1 MSDTKT
7 PPESSNFIRTIIEE
21 DLRQGANGG
30 RVVTRFPPEPNGYL
44 HIGHA
49 KAILISYNM
58 AADYQGTFHL
68 RFDDTN
74 PEKEETE
81 YVNSI
86 QEDMRWLGCEW
97 GDNLYFASDY
107 FEKMY
112 ELGEQL
118 IRDGLAYICHQSEE
132 EMRASRGTVIEP
144 GTHSPYRDRSVD
156 ENLDLFRRMRAGEF
170 PDGHCTLRAKADM
183 AATNMKLR
191 DPPLYRIRHAHHHRS
206 GDAWCIYPMY
216 DYAHPL
222 EDAIEDVT
230 HSLCS
235 LEFTDNR
242 ALYDWVVD
250 NTAVTTKPR
259 QYEFARLYLAYTV
272 MSKRKLLKLVTE
284 GHVDGWDDPRMPTLS
299 GYRRRGYT
307 PEAIRDF
314 VERIGV
320 AKANSLV
327 DVALLEYSIRNDL
340 NHKAPRVMAVTDP
353 LKVVIT
359 NWPEGKLDELDASY
373 WPHDV
378 PKEGSRKVPFTG
390 TLYIEREDF
399 MEAPPKKF
407 FRLAPG
413 REVRLRYAYYVRCDE
428 VVKGEDGEIL
438 ELRCSYDPDTRG
450 GHSPDGRKVKGTLHW
465 VSAELALPAELRLY
479 DRLFKVPQ
487 PAQEEDFLTQ
497 INPEALVVRRGFVE
511 PSLASAAPG
520 ERFQFERVGYF
531 IVDPDSASEGGGLV
545 FNRTVT
551 LKDTWGRMS
560 TDAPKAGDSGKS
572 GKSGADSAEKEPNK
586 KREKRPAVAR
596 ELTPEQVAL
605 KARYE
610 GLGLGPEAGILAMD
624 AELAA
629 FFDAAVAAHDNP
641 KGVANWVVN
650 QVRAASRD
658 DGIAAL
664 SFGGGAIGTLVALI
678 DEEAISG
685 KLGKKVFAELMKSG
699 GDPRAI
705 VEEKGWTQITDPAA
719 LKPVVDKVLAD
730 NAQKVEEYRGGHER
744 LFGFFVGQVIR
755 ATNGRANPA
764 LVNQLLKAAL

>member
-1 MSDTKT
+1 MSDSKT
-7 PPESSNFIRTIIEE
+7 PPESSNFIRSIIEE
-21 DLRQGANGG
+21 DLRQGKNGG

-49 KAILISYNM
+49 KAILISYTM
-58 AADYQGTFHL
+58 AADYNGTFHL

-81 YVNSI
+81 YVESI
-86 QEDMRWLGCEW
+86 QEDVRWLGCDW

-107 FEKMY
+107 FQTMY

-118 IRDGLAYICHQSEE
+118 IRDGRAYVCHQSEE
-132 EMRASRGTVIEP
+132 AMRASRGSVTEP
-144 GTHSPYRDRSVD
+144 GTPSPFRDRSVE
-156 ENLDLFRRMRAGEF
+156 ENLDLFRRMKAGEF

-183 AATNMKLR
+183 AASNMKLR

-242 ALYDWVVD
+242 ALYDWVVG
-250 NTAVTTKPR
+250 NSAVTTEPR

-314 VERIGV
+314 AERIGV

-340 NHKAPRVMAVTDP
+340 NHKAPRVMAVTNP

-359 NWPEGKLDELDASY
+359 NWPEGEVDELDASY

-390 TLYIEREDF
+390 TLYIERDDF
-399 MEAPPKKF
+399 MEEPPKKF

-413 REVRLRYAYYVRCDE
+413 REVRLRYAYFITCQE
-428 VVKGEDGEIL
+428 VVKDADGEVI
-438 ELRCSYDPDTRG
+438 ELRCTYDPETRG
-450 GHSPDGRKVKGTLHW
+450 GQPADGRKVKGTLHW
-465 VSAELALPAELRLY
+465 VSADRALPAELRLY
-479 DRLFKVPQ
+479 DRLFTVPEPDQ
-487 PAQEEDFLTQ
+487 VDDFMSV
-497 INPEALVVRRGFVE
+497 INPDALAVKRGFVE
-511 PSLASAAPG
+511 PSLADAKAG

-531 IVDPDSASEGGGLV
+531 VVDPDSPADRADGALV

-551 LKDTWGRMS
+551 LKDTWGRAAAEAK
-560 TDAPKAGDSGKS
+560 TAKKPKAGKKPKKPGR
-572 GKSGADSAEKEPNK
+572 E
-586 KREKRPAVAR
+586 KREKKPAIAR
-596 ELTPEQVAL
+596 ELSAEQLA
-605 KARYE
+605 ARDRYA
-610 GLGLGPEAGILAMD
+610 GMGLGPEAGILALD
-624 AELAA
+624 ASLAA

-641 KGVANWVVN
+641 KGIANWVVN
-650 QVRAASRD
+650 QVRAQVDEGEAGS
-658 DGIAAL
+658 L
-664 SFGGGAIGTLVALI
+664 PFGGEAVGALVALI
-678 DEEAISG
+678 DEGAISG
-685 KLGKKVFAELMKSG
+685 KLGKKVFAELLVGG

-705 VEEKGWTQITDPAA
+705 VEEKGWTQLTDPAV
-719 LKPVVDKVLAD
+719 LQPIVDKVLAD
-730 NAQKVEEYRGGHER
+730 NPQKAEEYRGGREG
-744 LFGFFVGQVIR
+744 LFGFFVGQVLR
-755 ATNGRANPA
+755 ASGGRANPA
-764 LVNQLLKAAL
+764 LVNTLLKAALS